1 MSTSQVNTKRNS
13 LSTILAWI
21 LALLFIASAIGVV
34 FTYFPIGR
42 LLDAEFYQQALEDVH
57 IYQRLPETIAKQLAA
72 NLTPTPGE
80 TDSGIPIMV
89 LSEQEWETILLDLID
104 PIWLQSQSDHI
115 LDQVFEILLVSPDP
129 VNTPIEIS
137 VTEVKSSLAGPDGVH
152 ALNQI
157 IEAQPPCSLDQLV
170 GLVQTGLGME
180 NSISSLLCRP
190 PDFIIAELNP
200 FVESFLITIV
210 GQLPD
215 QVEFYLPFSTLES
228 YTESIAQE
236 PNLGDIPEPV
246 RILRQT
252 NSLISLSPLLPV
264 IFLLLLTLVVV
275 RSLRDFMIWWGASLL
290 TAGIISL
297 ILAFVIVP
305 AAKWAIEAYLPLD
318 LGSLI
323 SMPEF
328 LVQVGFTDL
337 YAELGKQ
344 LLMSIIIPAGTL
356 SAIGFALLLG
366 AYLLSWNTPKR
377 KHQPIN
383 HSDQVITN
391 NRG

>member
-1 MSTSQVNTKRNS
+1 
-13 LSTILAWI
+13 
-21 LALLFIASAIGVV
+21 
-34 FTYFPIGR
+34 
-42 LLDAEFYQQALEDVH
+42 
-57 IYQRLPETIAKQLAA
+57 
-72 NLTPTPGE
+72 
-80 TDSGIPIMV
+80 
-89 LSEQEWETILLDLID
+89 
-104 PIWLQSQSDHI
+104 
-115 LDQVFEILLVSPDP
+115 
-129 VNTPIEIS
+129 
-137 VTEVKSSLAGPDGVH
+137 
-152 ALNQI
+152 
-157 IEAQPPCSLDQLV
+157 
-170 GLVQTGLGME
+170 ME
-180 NSISSLLCRP
+180 NSISSVLCRP

-200 FVESFLITIV
+200 FVESFLITTV

-275 RSLRDFMIWWGASLL
+275 RSLRDLMVWWGASLL

-305 AAKWAIEAYLPLD
+305 TAKWAIEAYMPLD

-323 SMPEF
+323 SVPEF

-356 SAIGFALLLG
+356 STIGFALLLG
-366 AYLLSWNTPKR
+366 AYLLSRNTPKR

-391 NRG
+391 NPG

>member
-1 MSTSQVNTKRNS
+1 
-13 LSTILAWI
+13 
-21 LALLFIASAIGVV
+21 LALLFILSAIGVV

-42 LLDAEFYQQALEDVH
+42 MLDAEFYQQALEDVR
-57 IYQRLPETIAKQLAA
+57 IYQRLPETIARQLAV
-72 NLTPTPGE
+72 NLSSAPGE
-80 TDSGIPIMV
+80 SDSRIPLVV
-89 LSEQEWETILLDLID
+89 LNEQEWETILIDLID
-104 PIWLQSQSDHI
+104 PIWLQSQSEHI
-115 LDQVFEILLVSPDP
+115 IDQIFEILLVSPDP
-129 VNTPIEIS
+129 VNTPLEIS
-137 VTEVKSSLAGPDGVH
+137 VTEVKKSLAGPDGVQ
-152 ALNQI
+152 AFNQI

-180 NSISSLLCRP
+180 NSISSVLCRP

-200 FVESFLITIV
+200 FVESFLITTV

-275 RSLRDFMIWWGASLL
+275 RSLRDLMVWWGASLL

-297 ILAFVIVP
+297 ILAFVMVP
-305 AAKWAIEAYLPLD
+305 AAKWAIEAYMPLD
-318 LGSLI
+318 LRSLI

-366 AYLLSWNTPKR
+366 AYLLSRNTPKR

-391 NRG
+391 NPG